1 MILLIQYF
9 LCVHVLTTTYTH
21 SFLIIIVI
29 LLRIIISQI
38 IPFEDISKFQKH
50 RLYSNKGER
59 QEKKLFLRFVCET
72 LRRISC
78 VLIIC

>member
-50 RLYSNKGER
+50 FIDR
-59 QEKKLFLRFVCET
+59 QNHCHKQSFKSL
-72 LRRISC
+72 
-78 VLIIC
+78 